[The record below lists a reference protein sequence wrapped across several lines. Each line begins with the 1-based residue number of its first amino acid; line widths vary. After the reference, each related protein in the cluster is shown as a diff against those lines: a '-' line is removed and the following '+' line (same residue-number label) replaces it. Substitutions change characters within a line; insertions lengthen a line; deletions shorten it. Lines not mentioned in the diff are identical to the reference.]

1 MLGTFKIMA
10 KYRIPFKGTIWVSL
24 EIEAETKDEAIEI
37 AEQEA
42 YVSSYC
48 GNGGCDKL
56 VGVSPIDEGE
66 ISIEADDYLEIQE
79 DEIEEV

>member
-1 MLGTFKIMA
+1 M
-10 KYRIPFKGTIWVSL
+10 KYRIPFKGTIWVNL
-24 EIEAETKDEAIEI
+24 EIEADNKDEAIEI

-48 GNGGCDKL
+48 GNGGIDKL
-56 VGVSPIDEGE
+56 IGVSPIENGE
-66 ISIEADDYLEIQE
+66 ISIEASDYLEILE

>member
-1 MLGTFKIMA
+1 MK
-10 KYRIPFKGTIWVSL
+10 KYIIPFKGTIWVRL
-24 EIEAETKDEAIEI
+24 EIEAETKEEAIEI

-48 GNGGCDKL
+48 GNGGVNKL
-56 VGVSPIDEGE
+56 VGVSPIDDGE

-79 DEIEEV
+79 DEIEEI